1 MATIETRGDWVKTL
15 KTLLQGDVDRARE
28 RMEHPE
34 RFRYRRKV
42 CECCGNVEEIECY
55 YPNAKPRK
63 DGYGFQNLFKK
74 RWDKYKEYT
83 TEDTTDE
90 H

>member
-55 YPNAKPRK
+55 
-63 DGYGFQNLFKK
+63 
-74 RWDKYKEYT
+74 
-83 TEDTTDE
+83 
-90 H
+90 